1 MATNASALYRT
12 KRCLLLLAEVVVAV
26 AAGLADSPDLRLHRA
41 FVAAFA
47 HGHEP
52 GDFALQ
58 PLLGLLELG
67 RLAPDC
73 WQSGGLHQHILC
85 APGETVPRH
94 LVEHI
99 EVAGIALDDV
109 GVIGQLALRHA
120 GERAEVLA
128 LQRHRGL
135 ALLHQNFGLH
145 LRHRGDE
152 PCGTDARDHG
162 CGYKLAL
169 HRSPSSKRWHVAINT
184 TGARVIPA

>member
-1 MATNASALYRT
+1 MATSASALYRT
-12 KRCLLLLAEVVVAV
+12 SKRCLLLLAEVVVAV

-67 RLAPDC
+67 RLVPDC
-73 WQSGGLHQHILC
+73 GQSGGLHSHI
-85 APGETVPRH
+85 PGARVETVPRH
-94 LVEHI
+94 LVEHT

-120 GERAEVLA
+120 GERAAVLA
-128 LQRHRGL
+128 LQRPRGL
-135 ALLHQNFGLH
+135 ALLHQNFGL
-145 LRHRGDE
+145 D
-152 PCGTDARDHG
+152 
-162 CGYKLAL
+162 
-169 HRSPSSKRWHVAINT
+169 
-184 TGARVIPA
+184 

>member
-1 MATNASALYRT
+1 MASSASALYRT
-12 KRCLLLLAEVVVAV
+12 NKRCLLLLAEVVVAV
-26 AAGLADSPDLRLHRA
+26 AAGLADSPDLRLHCA

-52 GDFALQ
+52 RDFALQ

-67 RLAPDC
+67 RLAPD
-73 WQSGGLHQHILC
+73 WGQSDGLHSHILG
-85 APGETVPRH
+85 ARVETVPRH

-109 GVIGQLALRHA
+109 GVIGPLALRRA
-120 GERAEVLA
+120 SERAEVLA

-145 LRHRGDE
+145 LRHRGGE
-152 PCGTDARDHG
+152 PCGTDGCDQG

-169 HRSPSSKRWHVAINT
+169 HRSPSSEK
-184 TGARVIPA
+184 

>member
-67 RLAPDC
+67 PLVPHC
-73 WQSGGLHQHILC
+73 GQSGGPYKPTPWGRGAGLTKHPFQHI
-85 APGETVPRH
+85 
-94 LVEHI
+94 
-99 EVAGIALDDV
+99 
-109 GVIGQLALRHA
+109 Q
-120 GERAEVLA
+120 
-128 LQRHRGL
+128 
-135 ALLHQNFGLH
+135 
-145 LRHRGDE
+145 
-152 PCGTDARDHG
+152 
-162 CGYKLAL
+162 
-169 HRSPSSKRWHVAINT
+169 
-184 TGARVIPA
+184 